1 MRRALLFASLAAA
14 CADPAPTPAIR
25 GLRVTAPSGAVEL
38 VPVPGEGLAVAWT
51 AEVDGDVALTLGLVP
66 DRVGDPTIAL
76 GTVPATVG
84 RLTWALPTPAPRA
97 GTYRVHATAYGD
109 GRPLVD
115 ASASAIVVM
124 QGVEFD
130 ATALTFTG
138 ADLDRDVDVTATV
151 GRPIDVELAATPVG
165 ATAPRYLLVTA
176 SIASDLAPIGR
187 SFRWTGVAQDG
198 TALPAGAYDVSIG
211 VAPQARPGTRYQ
223 VGGLVVTWTP

>member
-1 MRRALLFASLAAA
+1 MQARCAALGLGLLGA
-14 CADPAPTPAIR
+14 CADPAPAIR
-25 GLRVTAPSGAVEL
+25 DLRLTAPSGAVEL
-38 VPVPGEGLAVAWT
+38 VPVPAEGLAVAWT
-51 AEVDGDVALTLGLVP
+51 ADVDGDVALTLGMVP
-66 DRVGDPTIAL
+66 DRVGDPTIAMA
-76 GTVPATVG
+76 TVPATVG
-84 RLTWALPTPAPRA
+84 LLTWALPTPAPRA

-130 ATALTFTG
+130 AAALTFTG

-151 GRPIDVELAATPVG
+151 GRPIDVELAATPTG

-198 TALPAGAYDVSIG
+198 AALPAGAYDVTLR
-211 VAPQARPGTRYQ
+211 VAPQARPGTRYD

>member
-25 GLRVTAPSGAVEL
+25 DLRVTAPSGAVEL
-38 VPVPGEGLAVAWT
+38 VPVPAEGLAVAW
-51 AEVDGDVALTLGLVP
+51 AADVDGDVELALGLVP

-109 GRPLVD
+109 GRPLID

-130 ATALTFTG
+130 ATALAFTG

-151 GRPIDVELAATPVG
+151 GRPIDVALAATPAG
-165 ATAPRYLLVTA
+165 ASAPRYLLVTA

-198 TALPAGAYDVSIG
+198 TALPAGAYDVTID